1 MLLPPQKPS
10 LPPWNIMEHH
20 AGRVEVAWVV
30 KMYRKLFFFQ
40 IFIAHEIINFQLL
53 LTYKILKVF
62 FLLLLGVCRY
72 PSRRPHPLPCTYRQI
87 YTHTHTA
94 IGENCAAAC
103 TEGINTRFAKKL
115 RRTKK
120 KVLLHVRSKK
130 HLGLK
135 RIIWHHS
142 SYAGREK
149 GAPNELDFL

>member
-1 MLLPPQKPS
+1 
-10 LPPWNIMEHH
+10 MEHH

-87 YTHTHTA
+87 YTHTHRNR
-94 IGENCAAAC
+94 GESCAAAC

-120 KVLLHVRSKK
+120 KSAPACSLQKAFRIKK
-130 HLGLK
+130 DCMTPWQWLC
-135 RIIWHHS
+135 
-142 SYAGREK
+142 RE
-149 GAPNELDFL
+149 GEGCPE